1 MNLPISSTSLICL
14 GFSSLVL
21 SLTGGC
27 VMPGQKPALS
37 SSVEAQVSECDDEAL
52 IDDGEDN
59 NNQGAVKA
67 GRGGYWYTYVD
78 DMGST
83 VNPPAGSVG
92 GQFTMS
98 EGGAQNSQF
107 AARMN
112 GVLASGGVTFG
123 AMGVNFTDP
132 KDVYDASKYGGVS
145 FWAKRGAGSIDTVRI
160 KMPDT
165 NTDPEGENCSK
176 CFDDFGTDITVTES
190 WRKFV
195 VPFSNLRQQ
204 GWGDKKRTVDKG
216 QSFGLQWQAQVPG
229 ASYDI
234 WIDDIRFVGCEG

>member
-145 FWAKRGAGSIDTVRI
+145 FWAKRGAGSLDPVRI
-160 KMPDT
+160 
-165 NTDPEGENCSK
+165 N
-176 CFDDFGTDITVTES
+176 FGTDITVTES